1 MGYTTH
7 METKNTIPEIV
18 AKAVALDFKSFHT
31 VSKTRANTYMA
42 TAGNLCIYYIV
53 NADCSEIIDI
63 QVD

>member
-7 METKNTIPEIV
+7 MTTKNTIPEIV

-31 VSKTRANTYMA
+31 VTKTRENTYMA
-42 TAGNLCIYYIV
+42 SAGNLTIYYIV
-53 NADCSEIIDI
+53 NPEQTEIIDI

>member
-1 MGYTTH
+1 
-7 METKNTIPEIV
+7 METKNLIPQIV
-18 AKAVALDFKSFHT
+18 LDAVALDFTSYHT

-42 TAGNLCIYYIV
+42 SSGNLCIYYIV

>member
-1 MGYTTH
+1 
-7 METKNTIPEIV
+7 METKNTIPQIV
-18 AKAVALDFKSFHT
+18 LDAVAQDFKSYHN

-42 TAGNLCIYYIV
+42 FAGNLCIYYIV